1 MARCIALL
9 SVLLVLSLVVVPGCG
24 KKKMTDDEAKTS
36 LQKVQQYI
44 ADQDLEEAEKVL
56 KDVEAQKESLSQS
69 LQDQIAAVRMSLDAA
84 KVVKKIQLPKL

>member
-56 KDVEAQKESLSQS
+56 KDVEAQKDSLSQS
-69 LQDQIAAVRMSLDAA
+69 LQDQITAVRMSLDAA
-84 KVVKKIQLPKL
+84 KAVKKIQLPKL